1 MYLFHYFK
9 WNRGPTYDSED
20 THMKNISPRS
30 HTIKV
35 RVKKKN
41 KQTSESDREYLLFS
55 LIAILFIDF
64 FFYGF

>member
-9 WNRGPTYDSED
+9 WNRGATYDSED

-35 RVKKKN
+35 RVKKK
-41 KQTSESDREYLLFS
+41 KQTNIRVRPRVF
-55 LIAILFIDF
+55 AF
-64 FFYGF
+64 FFDCYSFH

>member
-35 RVKKKN
+35 RVKKQKTN
-41 KQTSESDREYLLFS
+41 KHQSQTES
-55 LIAILFIDF
+55 ICF
-64 FFYGF
+64 FL